1 MRKVKKLVS
10 LALSSAMVLSLA
22 ACGWSSTETTAASE
36 AAETT
41 AATEAA
47 ESTE

>member
-22 ACGWSSTETTAASE
+22 ACGGSSPGNTSPFWGAGTTGANKGA
-36 AAETT
+36 
-41 AATEAA
+41 
-47 ESTE
+47 